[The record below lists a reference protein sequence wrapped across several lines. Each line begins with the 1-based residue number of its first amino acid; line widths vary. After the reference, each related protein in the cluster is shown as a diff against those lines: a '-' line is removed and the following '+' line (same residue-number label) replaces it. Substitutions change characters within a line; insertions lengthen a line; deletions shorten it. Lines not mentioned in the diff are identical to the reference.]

1 MELEEDSGP
10 HLTLEVT
17 KRRSFTVLYCT
28 ALYCAIMIINCT
40 VLCCTVLYYAKR
52 RSLTRRPTA
61 FSDCEAVVTG
71 EVAPDRSLEA
81 EYITRVRRAV

>member
-1 MELEEDSGP
+1 M
-10 HLTLEVT
+10 
-17 KRRSFTVLYCT
+17 LYCT
-28 ALYCAIMIINCT
+28 
-40 VLCCTVLYYAKR
+40 VR

-81 EYITRVRRAV
+81 EYITRVRSAVWDYCFISFSS

>member
-1 MELEEDSGP
+1 
-10 HLTLEVT
+10 
-17 KRRSFTVLYCT
+17 
-28 ALYCAIMIINCT
+28 MIINCT
-40 VLCCTVLYYAKR
+40 VLCCTVPTKR

-81 EYITRVRRAV
+81 EYITRVRSEESCVMWE

>member
-1 MELEEDSGP
+1 
-10 HLTLEVT
+10 
-17 KRRSFTVLYCT
+17 
-28 ALYCAIMIINCT
+28 MIINCT
-40 VLCCTVLYYAKR
+40 VLTKR

-81 EYITRVRRAV
+81 EYITRVRRAVWDYCVNIILLNIYTVCVR